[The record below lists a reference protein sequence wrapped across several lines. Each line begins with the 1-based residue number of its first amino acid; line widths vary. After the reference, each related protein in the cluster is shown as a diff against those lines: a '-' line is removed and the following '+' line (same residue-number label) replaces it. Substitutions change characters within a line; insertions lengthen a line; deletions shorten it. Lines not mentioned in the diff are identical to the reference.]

1 MVPFPVDIP
10 FSDEYRI
17 SAQAVHAAFRRGIVR
32 VPNAE
37 AAEFRRLDS
46 ERCED
51 MFLSL
56 QAGIRKGD
64 PRSIEVG
71 VKVLAHKAE
80 INGYKAPARV
90 GRTAA
95 LSASRLSGGCVKRR
109 KVGKQSTRSNGRGA
123 PAARSSTAVSLRG
136 DPTLFAR
143 VVLAA
148 HLWKMQHEILRA
160 LGRHSRVAVKACTPR
175 QELRHCGRCFAV
187 ARDIS
192 RRNCCHSCSHLAA
205 GRKGHLGRDQKRSGL
220 RRGLR
225 KTQIPRAHPDRI
237 EVRTAKLRHRCI
249 CGELLI
255 SGKISDCRVGRWRGP
270 GFDDADVSIVL
281 PKILYGGFSPVR
293 LQGRLVERRLP
304 G

>member
-1 MVPFPVDIP
+1 MSKKPRNSDGTIRPANKSQPLTNRTVFAEAETVHLKRLGMSYQAIAEHIVAVVRGQQKAMVPFPVDIP

-90 GRTAA
+90 EMTGKDGGS
-95 LSASRLSGGCVKRR
+95 LS
-109 KVGKQSTRSNGRGA
+109 
-123 PAARSSTAVSLRG
+123 
-136 DPTLFAR
+136 
-143 VVLAA
+143 
-148 HLWKMQHEILRA
+148 
-160 LGRHSRVAVKACTPR
+160 
-175 QELRHCGRCFAV
+175 
-187 ARDIS
+187 
-192 RRNCCHSCSHLAA
+192 
-205 GRKGHLGRDQKRSGL
+205 
-220 RRGLR
+220 
-225 KTQIPRAHPDRI
+225 
-237 EVRTAKLRHRCI
+237 
-249 CGELLI
+249 
-255 SGKISDCRVGRWRGP
+255 
-270 GFDDADVSIVL
+270 
-281 PKILYGGFSPVR
+281 
-293 LQGRLVERRLP
+293 VETFRRLCEEAES
-304 G
+304 GEAEHKK

>member
-1 MVPFPVDIP
+1 MSKKPRNSDGTTRPANKSQLLTSRTVLARWVEAETMHLKRLGMSYQAIAEHIVAVVRGQQKAMVPFPVDIP

-90 GRTAA
+90 EMTGKDGGSLSVETSKRIRSARASA
-95 LSASRLSGGCVKRR
+95 LCEETESGEAEHK
-109 KVGKQSTRSNGRGA
+109 K
-123 PAARSSTAVSLRG
+123 
-136 DPTLFAR
+136 
-143 VVLAA
+143 
-148 HLWKMQHEILRA
+148 
-160 LGRHSRVAVKACTPR
+160 
-175 QELRHCGRCFAV
+175 
-187 ARDIS
+187 
-192 RRNCCHSCSHLAA
+192 
-205 GRKGHLGRDQKRSGL
+205 
-220 RRGLR
+220 
-225 KTQIPRAHPDRI
+225 
-237 EVRTAKLRHRCI
+237 
-249 CGELLI
+249 
-255 SGKISDCRVGRWRGP
+255 
-270 GFDDADVSIVL
+270 
-281 PKILYGGFSPVR
+281 
-293 LQGRLVERRLP
+293 
-304 G
+304 